1 MARQS
6 IDRAE
11 ARLLGR
17 RRKEAFENLCGVTM
31 KVAVV
36 YQYYQGHG
44 APGHSLVYEL
54 TQYLAEHGHEVTVVS
69 GETGYMKLDL
79 PTLPWYRR
87 IVRSERSGKV
97 KVLRTYTYSEL
108 HRSYLGRLLSFI
120 SFSLSC
126 PLGLLTIGKPDVVL
140 ASSPPI
146 FPMFSA
152 WLICKLRR
160 IPFVIEVR
168 DLWPASA
175 VQMGIL
181 KNKHLIV
188 VMAWMERLLYNQ
200 SRKIV
205 ALTEGIR
212 DDIRARGWPES
223 KVELVTCGVDFD
235 KLYPDALG
243 ASFIRQKY
251 GWQNKKV
258 VMYFGALGE
267 ANNIPVILRTAQRL
281 RDRQDILFVLVGD
294 GMKRDTTEQQV
305 SEHHLENV
313 LILPPVSKD
322 DARLFINAADLC
334 LVTLRDIPLFDG
346 AIPTKLIDYMACG
359 KPVLCGIRG
368 EAQRIVDEAGAGITF
383 EPNDDVHLGKLII
396 DLLND
401 VKRAASMG
409 ANGLTHVQ
417 IRFSA
422 AKMRRQ
428 MELVL
433 LEVIRVGTGKSV
445 IEGGRV

>member
-1 MARQS
+1 
-6 IDRAE
+6 
-11 ARLLGR
+11 
-17 RRKEAFENLCGVTM
+17 M

-54 TQYLAEHGHEVTVVS
+54 TQFLADHGHDVTVIS
-69 GETGYMKLDL
+69 GETGYMQRNM

-87 IVRSERSGKV
+87 IMRSERDGKV
-97 KVLRTYTYSEL
+97 NVVRTYTYSEL

-126 PLGLLTIGKPDVVL
+126 PIGLLSINKPDVVL

-146 FPMFSA
+146 FPMFPA

-181 KNKHLIV
+181 KNRHLIGI
-188 VMAWMERLLYNQ
+188 MAWMERVLYNQ
-200 SRKIV
+200 SVKIV

-212 DDIRARGWPES
+212 DDICARGWPKS

-235 KLYPDALG
+235 KLYPDAPG
-243 ASFIRQKY
+243 AAFIRDKFS
-251 GWQNKKV
+251 WQDKKIV
-258 VMYFGALGE
+258 LYFGALGE
-267 ANNIPVILRTAQRL
+267 ANNLPVTLRTAQRL
-281 RDRQDILFVLVGD
+281 QSRQDIVFVLIGD
-294 GMKRDTTEQQV
+294 GMKRAETEKVV
-305 SEHHLENV
+305 SEIGLKNV
-313 LILPPVSKD
+313 LVLPPVPKD
-322 DARLFINAADLC
+322 DARLYINAADLC

-359 KPVLCGIRG
+359 KAVLCGVRG
-368 EAQRIVDEAGAGITF
+368 EAERIVNDAGAGAMF
-383 EPNDDVHLGKLII
+383 EPDNDRQLSELVMELLGNKTLIE
-396 DLLND
+396 
-401 VKRAASMG
+401 KMG
-409 ANGLTHVQ
+409 AGGLAYVQ
-417 IRFSA
+417 RRFSA
-422 AKMRRQ
+422 VTMRQQ
-428 MELVL
+428 MESVL
-433 LEVIRVGTGKSV
+433 LGVANGVQSANVAERINGDRV
-445 IEGGRV
+445 

>member
-1 MARQS
+1 
-6 IDRAE
+6 
-11 ARLLGR
+11 
-17 RRKEAFENLCGVTM
+17 M

-54 TQYLAEHGHEVTVVS
+54 TQFLAERGHEVTVVS
-69 GETGYMKLDL
+69 GETGYMQRNM
-79 PTLPWYRR
+79 PMLPWYRR
-87 IVRSERSGKV
+87 IVRSERDGKV
-97 KVLRTYTYSEL
+97 NVVRTYTYSEL

-126 PLGLLTIGKPDVVL
+126 PIGLLTIDKPDVVL

-152 WLICKLRR
+152 WLVCKVRR

-181 KNKHLIV
+181 KNKQLIGIMV
-188 VMAWMERLLYNQ
+188 WMERLLYNK
-200 SRKIV
+200 SKKIV

-212 DDIRARGWPES
+212 DDICARGWPKS

-243 ASFIRQKY
+243 AEFVRQAH
-251 GWQNKKV
+251 GWQDKKIV
-258 VMYFGALGE
+258 LYFGALGE
-267 ANNIPVILRTAQRL
+267 ANNLPVTLRTAQRL
-281 RDRQDILFVLVGD
+281 QTQQDILFVLIGD
-294 GMKRDTTEQQV
+294 GMKRVDTEKQV
-305 SEHHLENV
+305 AELGLKNV
-313 LILPPVSKD
+313 LVLPPVPKD
-322 DARLFINAADLC
+322 EARMFINAADLC

-359 KPVLCGIRG
+359 KVVLCGIRG
-368 EAQRIVDEAGAGITF
+368 EAQRIVDEAAAGMIF
-383 EPNDDVHLGKLII
+383 EPDNDEQLSGQVL

-401 VKRAASMG
+401 DARAARMG
-409 ANGLTHVQ
+409 AAGLSYVQ
-417 IRFSA
+417 SRFSA
-422 AKMRRQ
+422 AKIRQ
-428 MELVL
+428 QTENVL
-433 LEVIRVGTGKSV
+433 LTVVNNGSKNATAKS
-445 IEGGRV
+445 ERE

>member
-1 MARQS
+1 
-6 IDRAE
+6 
-11 ARLLGR
+11 
-17 RRKEAFENLCGVTM
+17 M

-36 YQYYQGHG
+36 YQYYKGHG

-54 TQYLAEHGHEVTVVS
+54 TQFLADQGHDVTVIS
-69 GETGYMKLDL
+69 GETGYMQRNM

-87 IVRSERSGKV
+87 IMRRERDGKV
-97 KVLRTYTYSEL
+97 NVVRTYTYSEL

-126 PLGLLTIGKPDVVL
+126 PIGLLTVDKPDVVL

-146 FPMFSA
+146 FPMFPA

-181 KNKHLIV
+181 KNRQLIGI
-188 VMAWMERLLYNQ
+188 MAWMERVLYNQ
-200 SRKIV
+200 SVKIV

-212 DDIRARGWPES
+212 DDICARGWPKS

-243 ASFIRQKY
+243 AAFIRDKF
-251 GWQNKKV
+251 GWQDKKIV
-258 VMYFGALGE
+258 LYFGALGE
-267 ANNIPVILRTAQRL
+267 ANNLAVTLRTARRL
-281 RDRQDILFVLVGD
+281 QTRQDIVFVLIGD
-294 GMKRDTTEQQV
+294 GMKRAETEKAV
-305 SEHHLENV
+305 SELGLKNV
-313 LILPPVSKD
+313 LVLPPVPKD
-322 DARLFINAADLC
+322 DARLYINAADLC
-334 LVTLRDIPLFDG
+334 LVTLRDIPLFEG

-359 KPVLCGIRG
+359 KAVLCGIRG
-368 EAQRIVDEAGAGITF
+368 EAASIVDAAGAGVMF
-383 EPNDDVHLGKLII
+383 EPENDEQLSRLVA

-401 VKRAASMG
+401 GALAAKMG
-409 ANGLTHVQ
+409 AGGLAYVQ
-417 IRFSA
+417 DRFSA
-422 AKMRRQ
+422 ASMREQ
-428 MELVL
+428 MELIL
-433 LEVIRVGTGKSV
+433 LSV
-445 IEGGRV
+445 SNNGNSSQVSQVS

>member
-1 MARQS
+1 
-6 IDRAE
+6 
-11 ARLLGR
+11 
-17 RRKEAFENLCGVTM
+17 M

-54 TQYLAEHGHEVTVVS
+54 TQYLAERSHEVSVVS
-69 GETGYMKLDL
+69 GETGYMKTDM
-79 PTLPWYRR
+79 PSLPWYRR
-87 IVRSERSGKV
+87 IVRSERNGKV
-97 KVLRTYTYSEL
+97 KVVRTYTYSEL
-108 HRSYLGRLLSFI
+108 HRSYPGRLLSFI

-126 PLGLLTIGKPDVVL
+126 PLGLLSIEKPDVVL

-146 FPMFSA
+146 FPMFSV

-160 IPFVIEVR
+160 IPFVLEVR

-181 KNKHLIV
+181 KNKILIAI
-188 VMAWMERLLYNQ
+188 MAWMERLLYNQ

-212 DDIRARGWPES
+212 NDICSRGWPES
-223 KVELVTCGVDFD
+223 KVELVTCGVDFNR
-235 KLYPDALG
+235 LYPDATG
-243 ASFIRQKY
+243 AAFIRQKY
-251 GWQNKKV
+251 GWQDKKV

-294 GMKRDTTEQQV
+294 GMMRNATKQQV
-305 SEHHLENV
+305 SEQDLVNV
-313 LILPPVSKD
+313 LVHPPVPHD
-322 DARLFINAADLC
+322 DARLFISAADLC

-368 EAQRIVDEAGAGITF
+368 EAQRIVDEAQAGLIF
-383 EPNDDVHLGKLII
+383 EPDDDEQLGKLVV
-396 DLLND
+396 DLLKD
-401 VKRAASMG
+401 HKRTAGMG
-409 ANGLTHVQ
+409 TSGLAYVQ
-417 IRFSA
+417 SRFSA
-422 AKMRRQ
+422 TKMCQ
-428 MELVL
+428 HMEAVL
-433 LEVIRVGTGKSV
+433 AQNSTGKGV
-445 IEGGRV
+445 TEGGQA

>member
-1 MARQS
+1 
-6 IDRAE
+6 
-11 ARLLGR
+11 
-17 RRKEAFENLCGVTM
+17 M
-31 KVAVV
+31 KVVVV

-54 TQYLAEHGHEVTVVS
+54 TQFLAERGHDVTVVS
-69 GETGYMKLDL
+69 GETGYMQRNM

-87 IVRSERSGKV
+87 IVRRERDGKV
-97 KVLRTYTYSEL
+97 NVVRTYTYSEL

-126 PLGLLTIGKPDVVL
+126 PLGLFTVSKPDVVL

-146 FPMFSA
+146 FPMFPA

-181 KNKHLIV
+181 KNRQLIGI
-188 VMAWMERLLYNQ
+188 MAWMERLLYNKAE
-200 SRKIV
+200 KIV

-212 DDIRARGWPES
+212 EDICARGWPKC

-243 ASFIRQKY
+243 AESIRSKY
-251 GWQNKKV
+251 GWQDKKII
-258 VMYFGALGE
+258 MYFGALGE
-267 ANNIPVILRTAQRL
+267 ANNLPVTIRTAQRL
-281 RDRQDILFVLVGD
+281 QSRQDIVFVLIGD
-294 GMKRDTTEQQV
+294 GMKRVETEKQV
-305 SEHHLENV
+305 AALGLRNV
-313 LILPPVSKD
+313 LVLPPVPKD
-322 DARLFINAADLC
+322 DARLYINSADLC

-359 KPVLCGIRG
+359 KAVLCGIRG
-368 EAQRIVDEAGAGITF
+368 EAERIVVDAGAGAMF
-383 EPNDDVHLGKLII
+383 EPDNDEQLSELVGE
-396 DLLND
+396 LLED
-401 VKRAASMG
+401 TARVERMG
-409 ANGLTHVQ
+409 AGGLAYVQ
-417 IRFSA
+417 SRFA
-422 AKMRRQ
+422 AETMREQ
-428 MELVL
+428 MESIL
-433 LEVIRVGTGKSV
+433 LATTKKNQSSEFV
-445 IEGGRV
+445 EGRLG

>member
-1 MARQS
+1 VR
-6 IDRAE
+6 
-11 ARLLGR
+11 
-17 RRKEAFENLCGVTM
+17 V
-31 KVAVV
+31 VVV

-54 TQYLAEHGHEVTVVS
+54 TQYLAERGHDVTVVS
-69 GETGYMKLDL
+69 GETGYMKQDA

-87 IVRSERSGKV
+87 IVRSERCGKV
-97 KVLRTYTYSEL
+97 NVLRTYTYSEL

-126 PLGLLTIGKPDVVL
+126 PLGLLTIDKPDVVL

-146 FPMFSA
+146 FPIFSA

-168 DLWPASA
+168 DLWPTSA

-181 KNKHLIV
+181 KNKQLIAI
-188 VMAWMERLLYNQ
+188 MAWMERLLYNQ

-212 DDIRARGWPES
+212 DDICARGWPES

-235 KLYPDALG
+235 KLYPDAPG
-243 ASFIRQKY
+243 GEFIRQKY

-294 GMKRDTTEQQV
+294 GMKRHTTEQQV
-305 SEHHLENV
+305 SEHDLENV
-313 LILPPVSKD
+313 LVLPPVSKD
-322 DARLFINAADLC
+322 DARVFINAADLC

-383 EPNDDVHLGKLII
+383 EPDGDEQLGKLVV

-401 VKRAASMG
+401 GKRAASMG
-409 ANGLTHVQ
+409 TGGLTHVQ
-417 IRFSA
+417 SRFSL
-422 AKMRRQ
+422 AKMCQQ
-428 MELVL
+428 MEAVL
-433 LEVIRVGTGKSV
+433 LEVAQKGTGNGVSRGV
-445 IEGGRV
+445 A